1 MGTRNP
7 KLPWKDA
14 DESGRG
20 IERSVLAGDTRMLID
35 GELVNADA
43 MFEVIDPASAQIAGV
58 ASDDTTEDMD
68 RAAGVRDS

>member
-1 MGTRNP
+1 
-7 KLPWKDA
+7 
-14 DESGRG
+14 
-20 IERSVLAGDTRMLID
+20 MLID